1 MNNTQSSPRSNII
14 IAIMLSA
21 LTYWLFAQS
30 FINIGPLVGQ
40 TYQTSPAVLNLSI
53 SLTSF
58 ATGIFMVAAGDIA
71 DKIGQLRMTYMGLI
85 ISMFASLL
93 LIISDITALL
103 IIGRILQ
110 GLSAAI
116 LLPSTVGVLN
126 NQFKGDHLRRAIS
139 YLMISTVGGI
149 GLAGVIGGLIATN
162 FGWQTNFIISI
173 VIAFIAILLL
183 KGTPE
188 KVSQH
193 SHRHPFD
200 YKGMSIFAVMI
211 GSFTLLLTQG
221 FEQGWFSTSSF
232 ICLSIFI
239 ITTLIFIIIER
250 RHEVPFI
257 DFSVLRN
264 RPFIGAF
271 LNNFVLNSGLGVT
284 VVFFIYAQ
292 THLGL
297 SAAQSGLVTLP
308 YAIVAVAMIRLGE
321 KATLRFGG
329 KLMLIIGPLFPVI
342 GITIISM
349 TSLQPSQ
356 YIIAV
361 VIGFVICA
369 IGNGLVA
376 TPGLTIA
383 IFSMP
388 NEKVGL
394 ATGLYKM
401 SGTLGGAFGI
411 ALSTTVFSILQLNYA
426 PSVAA
431 TVTFIVSIVLMI
443 LGSLSA
449 YMIIPS
455 FQKQLNLKYNR
466 RIMFRNICITLK

>member
-126 NQFKGDHLRRAIS
+126 NQFKGEHLRRAIS

-221 FEQGWFSTSSF
+221 FEQGWFSTFSF

-239 ITTLIFIIIER
+239 ITTLILIIIER

-349 TSLQPSQ
+349 TQLSASQ
-356 YIIAV
+356 YVIAV
-361 VIGFVICA
+361 IIGFVICA

-411 ALSTTVFSILQLNYA
+411 ALSTTVFSMLQLNYA

-449 YMIIPS
+449 YMIIPKTVKS
-455 FQKQLNLKYNR
+455 
-466 RIMFRNICITLK
+466 

>member
-93 LIISDITALL
+93 LIISDITSLL

-221 FEQGWFSTSSF
+221 FEQGWFSTFSI
-232 ICLSIFI
+232 ICLSIFS

-411 ALSTTVFSILQLNYA
+411 ALSTTVFSMLQLNYT

-431 TVTFIVSIVLMI
+431 TVTFIVSIILMM

-449 YMIIPS
+449 YMIIPKTVKS
-455 FQKQLNLKYNR
+455 
-466 RIMFRNICITLK
+466 

>member
-1 MNNTQSSPRSNII
+1 
-14 IAIMLSA
+14 MLSA

-149 GLAGVIGGLIATN
+149 GLAGVIGGLIAPN
-162 FGWQTNFIISI
+162 FWWQKKFIICI
-173 VIAFIAILLL
+173 VISFIAILLL

-221 FEQGWFSTSSF
+221 FEQGWFSTFSF
-232 ICLSIFI
+232 ICLSIII

-411 ALSTTVFSILQLNYA
+411 ALSTTVFSMLQLNYA

-431 TVTFIVSIVLMI
+431 TITFIVSIVLMI

-449 YMIIPS
+449 YMIIPKTVKS
-455 FQKQLNLKYNR
+455 
-466 RIMFRNICITLK
+466 

>member
-93 LIISDITALL
+93 LITSDITALL

-221 FEQGWFSTSSF
+221 FEQGWFSTFSI
-232 ICLSIFI
+232 ICLSIFS

-411 ALSTTVFSILQLNYA
+411 ALSTTVFSMLQLNYT

-431 TVTFIVSIVLMI
+431 TVTFIVSIILMM

-449 YMIIPS
+449 YMIIPKTVKS
-455 FQKQLNLKYNR
+455 
-466 RIMFRNICITLK
+466 

>member
-126 NQFKGDHLRRAIS
+126 NQFKGEHLRRAIS

-149 GLAGVIGGLIATN
+149 GLAGVIGGLIASN
-162 FGWQTNFIISI
+162 FGWRTNFIISI

-221 FEQGWFSTSSF
+221 FEQGWFSTFSI

-349 TSLQPSQ
+349 TQLLASQ
-356 YIIAV
+356 YVIAV
-361 VIGFVICA
+361 IIGFVICA

-411 ALSTTVFSILQLNYA
+411 ALSTTVFSMLQLNYA

-449 YMIIPS
+449 YMIIPKTVKS
-455 FQKQLNLKYNR
+455 
-466 RIMFRNICITLK
+466 

>member
-1 MNNTQSSPRSNII
+1 M
-14 IAIMLSA
+14 
-21 LTYWLFAQS
+21 
-30 FINIGPLVGQ
+30 
-40 TYQTSPAVLNLSI
+40 
-53 SLTSF
+53 
-58 ATGIFMVAAGDIA
+58 
-71 DKIGQLRMTYMGLI
+71 
-85 ISMFASLL
+85 
-93 LIISDITALL
+93 
-103 IIGRILQ
+103 
-110 GLSAAI
+110 
-116 LLPSTVGVLN
+116 LN

-221 FEQGWFSTSSF
+221 FEQGWFSTFSF
-232 ICLSIFI
+232 ICLSIII

-411 ALSTTVFSILQLNYA
+411 ALSTTVFSMLQLNYA

-431 TVTFIVSIVLMI
+431 TITFIVSIVLMI

-449 YMIIPS
+449 YMIIPKTVKS
-455 FQKQLNLKYNR
+455 
-466 RIMFRNICITLK
+466 

>member
-149 GLAGVIGGLIATN
+149 GLAGVIGGLIASN

-221 FEQGWFSTSSF
+221 FEQGWFSTFSI
-232 ICLSIFI
+232 ICLSIFS

-349 TSLQPSQ
+349 TQLSASQ
-356 YIIAV
+356 YVIAV
-361 VIGFVICA
+361 IIGFVICA

-376 TPGLTIA
+376 TPGLTIT

-411 ALSTTVFSILQLNYA
+411 ALSTTVFSMLQLNYA

-449 YMIIPS
+449 YMIIPKTVKS
-455 FQKQLNLKYNR
+455 
-466 RIMFRNICITLK
+466 

>member
-1 MNNTQSSPRSNII
+1 MNHTQSQSSTRSHII

-40 TYQTSPAVLNLSI
+40 TYHTSPAILNLSI

-71 DKIGQLRMTYMGLI
+71 DKIGQLKMTYIGLI
-85 ISMFASLL
+85 VSIIGSIL

-103 IIGRILQ
+103 IWGRILQ

-126 NQFKGDHLRRAIS
+126 HQFKGDHLRRAIS

-173 VIAFIAILLL
+173 VIALIAILLL
-183 KGTPE
+183 KGTSE
-188 KVSQH
+188 TVRQH
-193 SHRHPFD
+193 RTHHPFD
-200 YKGMSIFAVMI
+200 YKGMTVFAVMI

-221 FEQGWFSTSSF
+221 FEQGWFSTFSY
-232 ICLSIFI
+232 ICLGIFI
-239 ITTLIFIIIER
+239 ISTFIFIIIER
-250 RHEVPFI
+250 RHTAPFI
-257 DFSVLRN
+257 DFAVFRN

-349 TSLQPSQ
+349 TSLQASQ
-356 YIIAV
+356 YVIAV
-361 VIGFVICA
+361 IIGFVICA

-411 ALSTTVFSILQLNYA
+411 ALSTTVFSMLQLNYT

-449 YMIIPS
+449 YMIIPKTVKS
-455 FQKQLNLKYNR
+455 
-466 RIMFRNICITLK
+466 

>member
-85 ISMFASLL
+85 ISMVASLL

-126 NQFKGDHLRRAIS
+126 NQFKGDYLRRAIS

-221 FEQGWFSTSSF
+221 FEQGWFSTFSF

-239 ITTLIFIIIER
+239 ISTLIFIIIER

-411 ALSTTVFSILQLNYA
+411 ALSTTVFSMLQLNYT

-431 TVTFIVSIVLMI
+431 TVTFLVSIILMI

-449 YMIIPS
+449 YMIIPKTVKS
-455 FQKQLNLKYNR
+455 
-466 RIMFRNICITLK
+466 

>member
-126 NQFKGDHLRRAIS
+126 NQFKGEHLRRAIS

-221 FEQGWFSTSSF
+221 FEQGWFSTFSF

-308 YAIVAVAMIRLGE
+308 YAIVA
-321 KATLRFGG
+321 
-329 KLMLIIGPLFPVI
+329 
-342 GITIISM
+342 
-349 TSLQPSQ
+349 
-356 YIIAV
+356 
-361 VIGFVICA
+361 
-369 IGNGLVA
+369 

-411 ALSTTVFSILQLNYA
+411 ALSTTVFSMLQLNYA

-449 YMIIPS
+449 YMIIPKTVKS
-455 FQKQLNLKYNR
+455 
-466 RIMFRNICITLK
+466 

>member
-126 NQFKGDHLRRAIS
+126 IQFKGEHLRRAIS

-221 FEQGWFSTSSF
+221 FEQGWFSTFSF

-349 TSLQPSQ
+349 TQLSASQ
-356 YIIAV
+356 YVIAV
-361 VIGFVICA
+361 IIGFVICA

-411 ALSTTVFSILQLNYA
+411 ALSTTVFSMLQLNYA

-449 YMIIPS
+449 YMIIPKTVKS
-455 FQKQLNLKYNR
+455 
-466 RIMFRNICITLK
+466 

>member
-85 ISMFASLL
+85 ISMVASLL

-126 NQFKGDHLRRAIS
+126 NQFKGDYLRRAIS

-149 GLAGVIGGLIATN
+149 GLAGVIGGLIGTN

-221 FEQGWFSTSSF
+221 FEQGWFSTFSF

-257 DFSVLRN
+257 DFSVLSN

-369 IGNGLVA
+369 IGNGLVT

-411 ALSTTVFSILQLNYA
+411 ALSTTVFSMLQLNYA

-449 YMIIPS
+449 YMIIPKTVKS
-455 FQKQLNLKYNR
+455 
-466 RIMFRNICITLK
+466 

>member
-1 MNNTQSSPRSNII
+1 MNHTQSSPRSKII

-85 ISMFASLL
+85 ISMVASLL

-126 NQFKGDHLRRAIS
+126 NQFKEDHLRRAIS

-221 FEQGWFSTSSF
+221 FEQGWFSTFSF

-411 ALSTTVFSILQLNYA
+411 ALSTTVFSMLQLNYA

-443 LGSLSA
+443 LGSLFA
-449 YMIIPS
+449 YMIIPKTVKS
-455 FQKQLNLKYNR
+455 
-466 RIMFRNICITLK
+466 

>member
-1 MNNTQSSPRSNII
+1 
-14 IAIMLSA
+14 MLSA

-40 TYQTSPAVLNLSI
+40 TYHTSPAILNLSI

-71 DKIGQLRMTYMGLI
+71 DKIGQLKMTYIGLI
-85 ISMFASLL
+85 ASIIGSIL

-103 IIGRILQ
+103 ILGRILQ

-126 NQFKGDHLRRAIS
+126 HQFNGDHLRRAIS

-173 VIAFIAILLL
+173 VIALIAILLL
-183 KGTPE
+183 KGTSE
-188 KVSQH
+188 KVRQH
-193 SHRHPFD
+193 RTHHPFD
-200 YKGMSIFAVMI
+200 YKGMTVFAVMI

-221 FEQGWFSTSSF
+221 FEQGWFSKFSY
-232 ICLSIFI
+232 ICLSTFI
-239 ITTLIFIIIER
+239 ISTIIFIIIER
-250 RHEVPFI
+250 RLTAPFI
-257 DFSVLRN
+257 DFAVFRN

-308 YAIVAVAMIRLGE
+308 YAIVAIAMIRLGE

-342 GITIISM
+342 GITVISM
-349 TSLQPSQ
+349 TQLSASQ
-356 YIIAV
+356 YVMAV

-411 ALSTTVFSILQLNYA
+411 ALSTTVFSMLQLNYA

-431 TVTFIVSIVLMI
+431 TVTFIVSIVFMI

-449 YMIIPS
+449 FIIIPKTVKS
-455 FQKQLNLKYNR
+455 
-466 RIMFRNICITLK
+466 

>member
-1 MNNTQSSPRSNII
+1 M
-14 IAIMLSA
+14 
-21 LTYWLFAQS
+21 
-30 FINIGPLVGQ
+30 
-40 TYQTSPAVLNLSI
+40 
-53 SLTSF
+53 
-58 ATGIFMVAAGDIA
+58 
-71 DKIGQLRMTYMGLI
+71 
-85 ISMFASLL
+85 
-93 LIISDITALL
+93 
-103 IIGRILQ
+103 
-110 GLSAAI
+110 
-116 LLPSTVGVLN
+116 
-126 NQFKGDHLRRAIS
+126 
-139 YLMISTVGGI
+139 
-149 GLAGVIGGLIATN
+149 
-162 FGWQTNFIISI
+162 
-173 VIAFIAILLL
+173 
-183 KGTPE
+183 
-188 KVSQH
+188 
-193 SHRHPFD
+193 
-200 YKGMSIFAVMI
+200 
-211 GSFTLLLTQG
+211 
-221 FEQGWFSTSSF
+221 
-232 ICLSIFI
+232 
-239 ITTLIFIIIER
+239 IFIIIER

-342 GITIISM
+342 VSITIISM

-411 ALSTTVFSILQLNYA
+411 ALSTTVFSMLQLNYA
-426 PSVAA
+426 RSVAA

-449 YMIIPS
+449 YMIIP
-455 FQKQLNLKYNR
+455 KTVNP
-466 RIMFRNICITLK
+466 

>member
-126 NQFKGDHLRRAIS
+126 NQFKGEHLRRAIS

-149 GLAGVIGGLIATN
+149 GLAGVIGGLIASN

-221 FEQGWFSTSSF
+221 FEQGWFSTFSI
-232 ICLSIFI
+232 ICLSIFS

-271 LNNFVLNSGLGVT
+271 LNSGLGVT

-361 VIGFVICA
+361 IIGFVICA

-411 ALSTTVFSILQLNYA
+411 ALSTTVFSMLQLNYT

-449 YMIIPS
+449 YMIIPKTVKS
-455 FQKQLNLKYNR
+455 
-466 RIMFRNICITLK
+466 

>member
-1 MNNTQSSPRSNII
+1 MNHTQSQSSTRSHII

-40 TYQTSPAVLNLSI
+40 TYHTSPALLNLSI

-71 DKIGQLRMTYMGLI
+71 DKIGQLKMTYIGLI
-85 ISMFASLL
+85 VSIIGSIL

-103 IIGRILQ
+103 ILGRIFQ

-126 NQFKGDHLRRAIS
+126 HQFKGDHLRRAIS

-162 FGWQTNFIISI
+162 FGWQTNFIINI
-173 VIAFIAILLL
+173 VIALIAILLL

-188 KVSQH
+188 TMRQH
-193 SHRHPFD
+193 RTHHPFD
-200 YKGMSIFAVMI
+200 YKGMTVFAVMI

-221 FEQGWFSTSSF
+221 FEQGWFSTFSY
-232 ICLSIFI
+232 ICLGIFI
-239 ITTLIFIIIER
+239 ISTFIFIIIER
-250 RHEVPFI
+250 RHTAPFI
-257 DFSVLRN
+257 DFAVFRN

-342 GITIISM
+342 GISVISM
-349 TSLQPSQ
+349 TQLSASQ
-356 YIIAV
+356 YVIAV
-361 VIGFVICA
+361 IIGFVICS

-411 ALSTTVFSILQLNYA
+411 ALSTTVFSMLQLNYT

-449 YMIIPS
+449 YMIIPKTVKS
-455 FQKQLNLKYNR
+455 
-466 RIMFRNICITLK
+466 

>member
-126 NQFKGDHLRRAIS
+126 NQFKGEHLRRAIS

-162 FGWQTNFIISI
+162 FGWQMNFIISI

-221 FEQGWFSTSSF
+221 FEQGWFSTFSF

-271 LNNFVLNSGLGVT
+271 LNNFVLNSSLGVT

-349 TSLQPSQ
+349 TQLSASQ
-356 YIIAV
+356 YVIAV
-361 VIGFVICA
+361 IIGFVICA

-411 ALSTTVFSILQLNYA
+411 ALSTTVFSMLQLNYA

-449 YMIIPS
+449 YMIIPKTVKS
-455 FQKQLNLKYNR
+455 
-466 RIMFRNICITLK
+466 

>member
-53 SLTSF
+53 SLTFF

-188 KVSQH
+188 KVNQH

-221 FEQGWFSTSSF
+221 FEQGWFSTFSF

-239 ITTLIFIIIER
+239 ITTLIFIIER

-411 ALSTTVFSILQLNYA
+411 ALSTTVFSMLQLNYA

-449 YMIIPS
+449 YMIIPKTVKS
-455 FQKQLNLKYNR
+455 
-466 RIMFRNICITLK
+466 

>member
-149 GLAGVIGGLIATN
+149 GLAGVISGLIATN

-221 FEQGWFSTSSF
+221 FEQGWFSTFSI
-232 ICLSIFI
+232 ICLSIFS

-411 ALSTTVFSILQLNYA
+411 ALSTTVFSMLQLNYT

-431 TVTFIVSIVLMI
+431 TVTFIVSIILMM

-449 YMIIPS
+449 YMIIPKTVKS
-455 FQKQLNLKYNR
+455 
-466 RIMFRNICITLK
+466 

>member
-126 NQFKGDHLRRAIS
+126 NQFKGEHLRRAIS

-173 VIAFIAILLL
+173 VISFIAILLL

-221 FEQGWFSTSSF
+221 FEQGWFSTFSI

-383 IFSMP
+383 IFSMT

-411 ALSTTVFSILQLNYA
+411 ALSTTVFSMLQLNYA

-449 YMIIPS
+449 YMIIPKTVKS
-455 FQKQLNLKYNR
+455 
-466 RIMFRNICITLK
+466 

>member
-126 NQFKGDHLRRAIS
+126 NQFKGDHLRRAIN

-221 FEQGWFSTSSF
+221 FEQGWFSTFSF
-232 ICLSIFI
+232 ICLSIII

-411 ALSTTVFSILQLNYA
+411 ALSTTVFSMLQLNYA

-431 TVTFIVSIVLMI
+431 TITFIVSIVLMI

-449 YMIIPS
+449 YMIIPKTVKS
-455 FQKQLNLKYNR
+455 
-466 RIMFRNICITLK
+466 

>member
-58 ATGIFMVAAGDIA
+58 VTGIFMVAAGDIA

-85 ISMFASLL
+85 ISMVSSLL

-183 KGTPE
+183 KGTHE

-193 SHRHPFD
+193 SHRHLFD

-221 FEQGWFSTSSF
+221 FEQGWFSTFSF
-232 ICLSIFI
+232 ICLSIII

-349 TSLQPSQ
+349 TQLSASQ
-356 YIIAV
+356 YVIAV
-361 VIGFVICA
+361 IIGFVICA

-411 ALSTTVFSILQLNYA
+411 ALSTTVFSMLQLNYA

-449 YMIIPS
+449 YMIIPKTVKS
-455 FQKQLNLKYNR
+455 
-466 RIMFRNICITLK
+466 

>member
-1 MNNTQSSPRSNII
+1 MNHTQSSTRSHII

-40 TYQTSPAVLNLSI
+40 TYHTSPAILNLSI

-71 DKIGQLRMTYMGLI
+71 DKIGQLKMTYIGLI
-85 ISMFASLL
+85 ASIIGSIL
-93 LIISDITALL
+93 LIISDITAFL
-103 IIGRILQ
+103 ILGRILQ

-126 NQFKGDHLRRAIS
+126 HQFNGDYLRRAIS

-173 VIAFIAILLL
+173 VIALIAILLL
-183 KGTPE
+183 KGTSE
-188 KVSQH
+188 KVRQH
-193 SHRHPFD
+193 RTHHPFD
-200 YKGMSIFAVMI
+200 YKGMTVFAVMI

-221 FEQGWFSTSSF
+221 FEQGWFSKFSY
-232 ICLSIFI
+232 ICLSTFI
-239 ITTLIFIIIER
+239 ISTIIFIIIER
-250 RHEVPFI
+250 RHTAPFI
-257 DFSVLRN
+257 DFAVFRN

-308 YAIVAVAMIRLGE
+308 YAIVAIAMIRLGE

-342 GITIISM
+342 GITVISM
-349 TSLQPSQ
+349 TQLSASQ
-356 YIIAV
+356 YVMAA

-411 ALSTTVFSILQLNYA
+411 ALSTTVFSMLQLNYA

-431 TVTFIVSIVLMI
+431 TVTFIVSIVFMI

-449 YMIIPS
+449 FIIIPKTVKS
-455 FQKQLNLKYNR
+455 
-466 RIMFRNICITLK
+466 

>member
-221 FEQGWFSTSSF
+221 FEQGWFSTFSF

-250 RHEVPFI
+250 RHEAPFI

-411 ALSTTVFSILQLNYA
+411 ALNTTVFSMLQLNYA

-449 YMIIPS
+449 YMIIPKTVKS
-455 FQKQLNLKYNR
+455 
-466 RIMFRNICITLK
+466 

>member
-1 MNNTQSSPRSNII
+1 MNHTQSSPRSKII

-85 ISMFASLL
+85 ISMVASLL

-126 NQFKGDHLRRAIS
+126 NQFKEDHLRRAIS

-221 FEQGWFSTSSF
+221 FEQGWFSTFSF
-232 ICLSIFI
+232 ICLGIFI

-411 ALSTTVFSILQLNYA
+411 ALSTTVFSMLQLNYA

-449 YMIIPS
+449 YMIIPKTVKS
-455 FQKQLNLKYNR
+455 
-466 RIMFRNICITLK
+466 

>member
-1 MNNTQSSPRSNII
+1 MNHTQSSTRSHII

-40 TYQTSPAVLNLSI
+40 TYHTSPAILNLSI

-71 DKIGQLRMTYMGLI
+71 DKIGQLKMTYIGLI
-85 ISMFASLL
+85 ASIIGSIL

-103 IIGRILQ
+103 ILGRILQ

-126 NQFKGDHLRRAIS
+126 NQFNGDHLRRAIS

-173 VIAFIAILLL
+173 VIALIAILLL
-183 KGTPE
+183 KGTSE
-188 KVSQH
+188 KVRQH
-193 SHRHPFD
+193 RTHHPFD
-200 YKGMSIFAVMI
+200 YKGMTVFAVMI

-221 FEQGWFSTSSF
+221 FEQGWFSKFSY
-232 ICLSIFI
+232 ICLSTFI
-239 ITTLIFIIIER
+239 ISTIIFIIIER
-250 RHEVPFI
+250 RLTAPFI
-257 DFSVLRN
+257 DFAVFRN

-308 YAIVAVAMIRLGE
+308 YAIVAIAMIRLGE

-342 GITIISM
+342 GITVISM
-349 TSLQPSQ
+349 TQLSASQ
-356 YIIAV
+356 YVMAV

-411 ALSTTVFSILQLNYA
+411 ALSTTVFSMLQLNYA

-449 YMIIPS
+449 FIIIPKTVKS
-455 FQKQLNLKYNR
+455 
-466 RIMFRNICITLK
+466 

>member
-14 IAIMLSA
+14 IAIMLSS

-85 ISMFASLL
+85 ISMVASLL

-126 NQFKGDHLRRAIS
+126 NQFKGDQLRRAIS

-188 KVSQH
+188 KVSQP

-221 FEQGWFSTSSF
+221 FEQGWFSTFSF

-292 THLGL
+292 THFGL
-297 SAAQSGLVTLP
+297 STAQSGLVTLP

-411 ALSTTVFSILQLNYA
+411 ALSTTVFSMLQLNYA

-449 YMIIPS
+449 YMIIPKTVKS
-455 FQKQLNLKYNR
+455 
-466 RIMFRNICITLK
+466 

>member
-126 NQFKGDHLRRAIS
+126 NQFKGEHLRRAIS

-162 FGWQTNFIISI
+162 FGWQMNFIISI

-221 FEQGWFSTSSF
+221 FEQGWFSTFSF

-349 TSLQPSQ
+349 TQLSASQ
-356 YIIAV
+356 YVIAV
-361 VIGFVICA
+361 IIGFVICA

-411 ALSTTVFSILQLNYA
+411 ALSTTVFSMLQLNYA
-426 PSVAA
+426 PSVSA

-449 YMIIPS
+449 YMIIPKTVKS
-455 FQKQLNLKYNR
+455 
-466 RIMFRNICITLK
+466 

>member
-149 GLAGVIGGLIATN
+149 GLAGVIGGLIAPN
-162 FGWQTNFIISI
+162 FWWQKKFIICI
-173 VIAFIAILLL
+173 VISFIAILLL

-221 FEQGWFSTSSF
+221 FEQGWFSTFSF
-232 ICLSIFI
+232 ICLSIII

-411 ALSTTVFSILQLNYA
+411 ALSTTVFSMLQLNYA

-431 TVTFIVSIVLMI
+431 TITFIVSIVLMI

-449 YMIIPS
+449 YMIIPKTVKS
-455 FQKQLNLKYNR
+455 
-466 RIMFRNICITLK
+466 

>member
-126 NQFKGDHLRRAIS
+126 NQFKRDHLRRAIS

-221 FEQGWFSTSSF
+221 FEQGWFSTFSF

-449 YMIIPS
+449 YMIIPKTVKS
-455 FQKQLNLKYNR
+455 
-466 RIMFRNICITLK
+466 

>member
-1 MNNTQSSPRSNII
+1 MNHTQSSTRSHII

-40 TYQTSPAVLNLSI
+40 TYHTSPAILNLSI

-71 DKIGQLRMTYMGLI
+71 DKIGQLKMTYIGLI
-85 ISMFASLL
+85 ASIIGSIL

-103 IIGRILQ
+103 ILGRILQ
-110 GLSAAI
+110 GLSAAT

-126 NQFKGDHLRRAIS
+126 HQFNGDHLRRAIS

-173 VIAFIAILLL
+173 VIALIAILLL
-183 KGTPE
+183 KGTSE
-188 KVSQH
+188 KVRQH
-193 SHRHPFD
+193 RTHHPFD
-200 YKGMSIFAVMI
+200 YKGMTVFAVMI

-221 FEQGWFSTSSF
+221 FEQGWFSKFSY
-232 ICLSIFI
+232 ICLSTFI
-239 ITTLIFIIIER
+239 ISTIIFIIIER
-250 RHEVPFI
+250 RLTAPFI
-257 DFSVLRN
+257 DFAVFRN

-308 YAIVAVAMIRLGE
+308 YAIVAIAMIRLGE

-342 GITIISM
+342 GITVISM
-349 TSLQPSQ
+349 TQLSASQ
-356 YIIAV
+356 YVMAV

-411 ALSTTVFSILQLNYA
+411 ALSTTVFSMLQLNYA

-449 YMIIPS
+449 FIIIPKTVKS
-455 FQKQLNLKYNR
+455 
-466 RIMFRNICITLK
+466 

>member
-93 LIISDITALL
+93 LIISDITTLL

-126 NQFKGDHLRRAIS
+126 NHSKGEHLRRAIS

-221 FEQGWFSTSSF
+221 FEQGWFSTFSI

-411 ALSTTVFSILQLNYA
+411 ALSTTVFSMLQLNYA

-449 YMIIPS
+449 YMIIPKTVKS
-455 FQKQLNLKYNR
+455 
-466 RIMFRNICITLK
+466 

>member
-221 FEQGWFSTSSF
+221 FEQGWFSTFSF

-394 ATGLYKM
+394 STGLYKM

-431 TVTFIVSIVLMI
+431 TVTFIVSIILMI

-449 YMIIPS
+449 YMIIPKTVKS
-455 FQKQLNLKYNR
+455 
-466 RIMFRNICITLK
+466 

>member
-126 NQFKGDHLRRAIS
+126 NQFKGEHLIRAIS

-173 VIAFIAILLL
+173 GIAFIAILLL

-221 FEQGWFSTSSF
+221 FEQGWFSTFSF

-411 ALSTTVFSILQLNYA
+411 ALSTTVFSMLQLNYA

-449 YMIIPS
+449 YMIIPKTVKS
-455 FQKQLNLKYNR
+455 
-466 RIMFRNICITLK
+466 

>member
-126 NQFKGDHLRRAIS
+126 NQFKGEHLRRAIS

-149 GLAGVIGGLIATN
+149 GLAGVIGGLIASN

-221 FEQGWFSTSSF
+221 FEQGWFSTFSI

-239 ITTLIFIIIER
+239 ITMLIFIIIER

-349 TSLQPSQ
+349 TQLLASQ
-356 YIIAV
+356 YVIAV
-361 VIGFVICA
+361 IIGFVICA

-411 ALSTTVFSILQLNYA
+411 ALSTTVFSMLQLNYA

-449 YMIIPS
+449 YMIIPKTVKS
-455 FQKQLNLKYNR
+455 
-466 RIMFRNICITLK
+466 

>member
-85 ISMFASLL
+85 ISMVASLL

-126 NQFKGDHLRRAIS
+126 NQFKGDYLRRAIS

-149 GLAGVIGGLIATN
+149 CLAGVIGGLIGTN

-221 FEQGWFSTSSF
+221 FEQGWFSTFSF

-257 DFSVLRN
+257 DFSVLSN

-411 ALSTTVFSILQLNYA
+411 ALSTTVFSMLQLNYA

-449 YMIIPS
+449 YMIIPKTVKS
-455 FQKQLNLKYNR
+455 
-466 RIMFRNICITLK
+466 